1 MAVPNDELISPVD
14 THQLKKNTIGVA
26 GMVFM
31 VVAATAPLTAMA
43 SNLSIGLAFGVG
55 EGLVGLL
62 VLVGILLAIF
72 TAGYVVLS
80 RRVINAGAYYAFI
93 GYGLGKASGAGSAF
107 VATVAYNL
115 AAAGMIAATGY
126 FADIAVS
133 TMTDIDLPWYVYG
146 AIALV
151 ITAVLGL
158 VGVEITKQVTSLV
171 SIAQFG
177 IIIWLGIAIL
187 VQRPEGFSLNVF
199 APDRMFEGNLALS
212 LVFCVLSFAGFEAT
226 AIYGEEARAPR
237 RSIKVATYC
246 ALALLVLVFMGSTWS
261 IVAAFPDVQT
271 VAAEDPGS
279 LIFATASEYL
289 GGWSDE
295 MLSLLVAF
303 SFLAAAVAFHN
314 MAARYMFALGRSRLL
329 PERCADVHPR
339 FGTPQVSCAVQIA
352 ISLIVLVPFVI
363 AKSDPIINLFPAVSG
378 ITSLSIIG
386 LMIGCCL
393 SVVVASMRGRLDGET
408 AWSSKIAPAISG
420 LLLTAIGVI
429 VVINYQDVTGSDSWI
444 VAAMPAIPIIGA
456 IYGAVIYRRR
466 GHGHDLEEHLT
477 D

>member
-1 MAVPNDELISPVD
+1 MAVPNDELITTTETD
-14 THQLKKNTIGVA
+14 HLKRNTIGVA

-62 VLVGILLAIF
+62 LLVGILLAVF

-93 GYGLGKASGAGSAF
+93 GYGLGKASGSASAF
-107 VATVAYNL
+107 VATIAYNL

-126 FADIAVS
+126 FTDIAVS
-133 TMTDIDLPWYVYG
+133 SMFDIDLPWYVYG
-146 AIALV
+146 ALALV
-151 ITAVLGL
+151 VTAALGFI
-158 VGVEITKQVTSLV
+158 GVEITKRVTSIV
-171 SIAQFG
+171 SIAQFV
-177 IIIWLGIAIL
+177 IIIWLGIAIV
-187 VQRPEGFSLNVF
+187 VQRPEGFSMDVF

-226 AIYGEEARAPR
+226 AIYGEEARAAR

-246 ALALLVLVFMGSTWS
+246 ALALLVLIFMGSTWS
-261 IVAAFPDVQT
+261 IVAAFSDVQA
-271 VAAEDPGS
+271 VAAQDPGG
-279 LIFATASEYL
+279 LIFATADLYL
-289 GGWSDE
+289 GGWSE
-295 MLSLLVAF
+295 QMLSLLVAF

-329 PERCADVHPR
+329 PQRLAHVNPR
-339 FGTPQVSCAVQIA
+339 FGTPQVSGAIQIA

-363 AKSDPIINLFPAVSG
+363 AESDPIINLFPAVSG
-378 ITSLSIIG
+378 ITSLSILG
-386 LMIGCCL
+386 LMIGCSL
-393 SVVVASMRGRLDGET
+393 SVVVASYRGLLEGES
-408 AWSSKIAPAISG
+408 AWSSRIAPALSG
-420 LLLTAIGVI
+420 VLLAAIGVI
-429 VVINYQDVTGSDSWI
+429 VVINYQDVTGSSSWI
-444 VAAMPAIPIIGA
+444 VAAMPALPVLGA
-456 IYGAVIYRRR
+456 IYGAVIYRRGR
-466 GHGHDLEEHLT
+466 GHDLEKHLA